1 MEAQGAEHYH
11 QCVDRKAAER
21 IRRFEAC
28 DGIAGPAN
36 GSLRFDEKLETG
48 ELQ

>member
-1 MEAQGAEHYH
+1 M
-11 QCVDRKAAER
+11 DREPADR

-28 DGIAGPAN
+28 DGIAGPVS

>member
-1 MEAQGAEHYH
+1 M
-11 QCVDRKAAER
+11 DREPAER

-48 ELQ
+48 ESQ